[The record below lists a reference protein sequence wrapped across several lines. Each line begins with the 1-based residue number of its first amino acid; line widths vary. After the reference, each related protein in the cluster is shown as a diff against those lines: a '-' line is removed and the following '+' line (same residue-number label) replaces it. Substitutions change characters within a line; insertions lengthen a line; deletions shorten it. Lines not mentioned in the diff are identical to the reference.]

1 MDAKL
6 IKETLQVTIQE
17 NLKDEWVSLAD
28 LGPKLISNG
37 LNYKDLGYLKL
48 FDLIKIHSDA
58 IELRI
63 DKTHR
68 LPNYYVQLRSNPIK
82 ARNNSFV
89 SPRNVI
95 IEFAYLGHYQT
106 MIKKLKDLALEE
118 RWYYKELNPD
128 FPYPIL
134 VNYLHYTFYR
144 LMKEKD
150 KILYADNFA
159 AINTGLVDKRY
170 EPIYALFIK
179 NDDNHSQPWKL
190 FDFCIAGEGPAGKN
204 LVRYFTNKPDRAH
217 YFANVSDMLYE
228 TRSAEPEMDIK
239 HIIIDNVNRLPF
251 NFISENKPKDF
262 ELKNPEILSVENKV
276 QYFKNLAAAIESDK
290 KAYRNITNRFKDALE
305 LAIKR
310 VEWNFKTAIPMYYP
324 TFNKMSLL
332 LPLALVDDE
341 IVDIAL
347 VVEKQSSGN
356 YIGHTILPLSW
367 AYGNAR
373 LVARPDSDWLVA
385 ENIETDVEDPIES
398 EEEL

>member
-1 MDAKL
+1 
-6 IKETLQVTIQE
+6 
-17 NLKDEWVSLAD
+17 
-28 LGPKLISNG
+28 
-37 LNYKDLGYLKL
+37 
-48 FDLIKIHSDA
+48 
-58 IELRI
+58 
-63 DKTHR
+63 
-68 LPNYYVQLRSNPIK
+68 
-82 ARNNSFV
+82 
-89 SPRNVI
+89 
-95 IEFAYLGHYQT
+95 

-118 RWYYKELNPD
+118 RWYYKDQNPD

-144 LMKEKD
+144 LTKEKG

-159 AINTGLVDKRY
+159 AINTGLVDRRY

-179 NDDNHSQPWKL
+179 NDNRLQPWKL
-190 FDFCIAGEGPAGKN
+190 FDFCIAGEGSAGKN
-204 LVRYFTNKPDRAH
+204 LVRYFTNKPERAH

-239 HIIIDNVNRLPF
+239 HIIIDNVSRLPF

-262 ELKNPEILSVENKV
+262 ELKNPEILSVQNRIE
-276 QYFKNLAAAIESDK
+276 YFQNLASAIESDK

-385 ENIETDVEDPIES
+385 ENIVTDLEDTVES
-398 EEEL
+398 EDELQ